1 MEHDLE
7 KDLLN
12 SQYIKDKCTN
22 DTYAQNLYAALCNN
36 VFTKNE
42 VVPIL
47 KEEVWTCSWR
57 YAGGLVAAIRESGDY
72 IDWYCSGIR
81 PMSFVSEDNDELT
94 TIGFVPEGSVT
105 EEIRNDLLH
114 INWIVCVDNEQNR

>member
-12 SQYIKDKCTN
+12 SQYIKEKCTN

-36 VFTKNE
+36 EFTKNE

-47 KEEVWTCSWR
+47 KEEVWTLQLEICR
-57 YAGGLVAAIRESGDY
+57 GLSSSNTRECGT
-72 IDWYCSGIR
+72 ILIGTVVELTRGWN
-81 PMSFVSEDNDELT
+81 NDEPDDWDET
-94 TIGFVPEGSVT
+94 GFMPEGCVT
-105 EEIRNDLLH
+105 DEIRNDLLH
-114 INWIVCVDNEQNR
+114 INWTVCVDNEQNR

>member
-12 SQYIKDKCTN
+12 SQYIKEKCTN

-42 VVPIL
+42 VSSYI
-47 KEEVWTCSWR
+47 KRRNYGHCSWR
-57 YAGGLVAAIRESGDY
+57 YAGGISSSNYERVGTILIGTVRGM
-72 IDWYCSGIR
+72 G
-81 PMSFVSEDNDELT
+81 PMSFDYSEDPR
-94 TIGFVPEGSVT
+94 G
-105 EEIRNDLLH
+105 
-114 INWIVCVDNEQNR
+114 